1 MYDLIIIGAGPAGLA
16 ASIYASRYK
25 LKHIVIGKEIGGL
38 VNEAHEIGNY
48 PGFPSISGV
57 ELMQKFVEHARSLG
71 AEIISD
77 EVVHIHKLDEG
88 FEVETKSGD
97 KYEAKTL
104 IIATGLER
112 RRLNI
117 PGEKEFVG
125 RGVSYCATCDAFFF
139 KDKTVCVIGGSDS
152 AAMAAL
158 ALAQFAKKVYI
169 IYRRSELRCEPV
181 WKEKIEKNEKIEVI
195 YNTNVIEIMGNERVE
210 AIKLDNP
217 YQGSD
222 TLEVD
227 GVFIEIGFTPG
238 TSLVSEIGVE
248 LDESGYIK
256 INPDCS
262 TNVEGV
268 FAAGD
273 ITNGSAG
280 LRQIVTAVAEG
291 AIAVYSAFRY
301 LKGKK

>member
-1 MYDLIIIGAGPAGLA
+1 MYDLIIVGAGPAGLA

-25 LKHIVIGKEIGGL
+25 LNHIVIGKEIGGL

-48 PGFPSISGV
+48 PGFPSISGT
-57 ELMQKFVEHARSLG
+57 ELMQKFVDHARSLG
-71 AEIISD
+71 AEIVSD
-77 EVVHIHKLDEG
+77 EVVHIHRLDDR
-88 FEVETKSGD
+88 FEVETRSGN

-112 RRLNI
+112 RKLNI

-125 RGVSYCATCDAFFF
+125 RGVSYCAACDAFFF
-139 KDKTVCVIGGSDS
+139 KDKAVCVIGGSDS

-181 WKEKIEKNEKIEVI
+181 WKERIEKNEKIEVI
-195 YNTNVIEIMGNERVE
+195 YNTNVVEIIGKDRVE
-210 AIKLDNP
+210 GVRLNNP
-217 YQGSD
+217 YQGSEI
-222 TLEVD
+222 LNVD

-238 TSLVSEIGVE
+238 TSLVSEIGVDINE
-248 LDESGYIK
+248 NGYIK
-256 INPDCS
+256 IEQNCS
-262 TNVEGV
+262 TNVPGV

-273 ITNGSAG
+273 ITSGSAG

-291 AIAVYSAFRY
+291 AISAYSAFRY